1 MFDYAHDGSQPF
13 WAITGGYVY
22 RGPVSD
28 LQGLYF
34 FSDYGGSKIWSI
46 PGTGATVTASQ
57 RIDWSTAFTPNV
69 GSISSVVSFGED
81 NAGNLFLVDYNGGEV
96 FMVVPEPATWL
107 LLLVAAII
115 VAARRIGK
123 S

>member
-1 MFDYAHDGSQPF
+1 M
-13 WAITGGYVY
+13 
-22 RGPVSD
+22 SD

-34 FSDYGGSKIWSI
+34 FSDYGGSRIWSI

-96 FMVVPEPATWL
+96 FRSCPSRRRGCSPRRGDDRGGE
-107 LLLVAAII
+107 VAHWQ
-115 VAARRIGK
+115 
-123 S
+123 